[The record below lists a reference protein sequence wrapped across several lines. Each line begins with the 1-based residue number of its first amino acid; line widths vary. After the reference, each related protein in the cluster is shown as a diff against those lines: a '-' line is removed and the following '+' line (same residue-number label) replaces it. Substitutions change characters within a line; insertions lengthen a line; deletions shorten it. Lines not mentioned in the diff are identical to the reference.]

1 MVARRRLLVAVGFGT
16 IALAFP
22 LFAQPKIARI
32 GILSARSRP
41 TPRNPELFW
50 GSFVDGMRE
59 LGYVE
64 GKNLLIEWRY
74 ADGKR
79 ERFADLAAELVRLKP
94 AVIVTHG
101 TPAEAVKRA
110 TGSIPVVVTSFD
122 DAVRDGFAK
131 SLSRPGGNFTGMSL
145 RSADLAAK
153 YVELLRLM
161 LPEVS
166 QFALLLDPGLSYH
179 SVVLKNA
186 KGAAHTMGIQIVP
199 VQARNLEEIERGF
212 ESMAREHIKAVIVP
226 ASSLAAMYRQQI
238 PDLAL
243 RHRIS
248 MMGVGR
254 PQAVAGSLMIYGA
267 DIGDTYRRAA
277 VYVDKILKGAKP
289 GELPIEQPTKFE
301 LVINRKTAKTLGI
314 SIPPELLLRAQEVIE

>member
-1 MVARRRLLVAVGFGT
+1 MLARRRLLLGLGLGT
-16 IALAFP
+16 IAPAFP

-41 TPRNPELFW
+41 TPQNPELFW
-50 GSFVDGMRE
+50 GSFVEGMRE

-74 ADGKR
+74 AHGKR
-79 ERFADLAAELVRLKP
+79 ERLADLAAELVRLKP

-110 TGSIPVVVTSFD
+110 TSSIPVVVTSFD

-131 SLSRPGGNFTGMSL
+131 SLARPGGNFTGMSL
-145 RSADLAAK
+145 LSSDLGAK

-186 KGAAHTMGIQIVP
+186 RAAAQTMGIQILP
-199 VQARNLEEIERGF
+199 VQARNLEEVERGF
-212 ESMAREHIKAVIVP
+212 ETMARERIKAVILP
-226 ASSLAAMYRQQI
+226 ASSLSAMYVRQI
-238 PDLAL
+238 AELAL

-254 PQAVAGSLMIYGA
+254 PQAVAGSLIIYGA

-277 VYVDKILKGAKP
+277 VYVDKILKDAKP
-289 GELPIEQPTKFE
+289 GDLPIEQPTRFE
-301 LVINRKTAKTLGI
+301 LVINRKTAKALGVT
-314 SIPPELLLRAQEVIE
+314 IPRELLMRADEVIE